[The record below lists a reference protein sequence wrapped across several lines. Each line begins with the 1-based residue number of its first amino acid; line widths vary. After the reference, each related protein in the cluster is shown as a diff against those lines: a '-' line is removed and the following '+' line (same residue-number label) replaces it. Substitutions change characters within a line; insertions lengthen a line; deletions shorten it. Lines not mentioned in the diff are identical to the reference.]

1 MTKTKDPRSKT
12 YGVPALLLAAGQS
25 RRMGAFKP
33 LLRFGP
39 ATVIQSCLDNLK
51 AGGVDDVTVVAGYRA
66 DDLKA
71 ALAALDYVHFVINP
85 DPSSEMG
92 ASIERGVASLS
103 TNTQAVLIALTD
115 QPAIPGAVIRQIVDA
130 WRAGAKLVI
139 PEFNGRGG
147 HPVLVSLDYREELL
161 RLDPEQGLKGFFDAH
176 KDQVVRLRVN
186 SSYIARDLDTW
197 DDYRALHE
205 ELFGALPDNRTAD

>member
-1 MTKTKDPRSKT
+1 MSKTKDQRPKT
-12 YGVPALLLAAGQS
+12 QEVVALLLAAGQS

-33 LLRFGP
+33 LLPFGP
-39 ATVIQSCLDNLK
+39 TTVIQSCLDNLK
-51 AGGVDDVTVVAGYRA
+51 AGGIEDVTVVVGHRA

-71 ALAALDYVHFVINP
+71 ALAELDYVHFVVNP
-85 DPSSEMG
+85 DSSSEMA
-92 ASIERGVASLS
+92 ASIERGIASLAA
-103 TNTQAVLIALTD
+103 NIQAVLIALTD
-115 QPAIPGAVIRQIVDA
+115 QPAIPGAVTRQIIDA
-130 WRAGAKLVI
+130 WHAGAKLVI

-147 HPVLVSLDYREELL
+147 HPVLIDLNYRQELL
-161 RLDPEQGLKGFFDAH
+161 RLNPESGLKGFFDAH
-176 KDQVVRLRVN
+176 RDQVVRLKVN

>member
-12 YGVPALLLAAGQS
+12 YEVAALLLAAGQS

-33 LLRFGP
+33 LLPFGP
-39 ATVIQSCLDNLK
+39 TTVIRSCLDNLK
-51 AGGVDDVTVVAGYRA
+51 AGGVCDVTVVVGHRA

-71 ALAALDYVHFVINP
+71 ALAELDYVHFVVNP

-103 TNTQAVLIALTD
+103 ASTQAVLIALTD
-115 QPAIPGAVIRQIVDA
+115 QPAIPATMIRQIVDA

-147 HPVLVSLDYREELL
+147 HPVLVSLDFRDELL

-205 ELFGALPDNRTAD
+205 ELFGTLPDNRTAD

>member
-1 MTKTKDPRSKT
+1 MTKTKNQSPKT
-12 YGVPALLLAAGQS
+12 NQVAALLLAAGQS

-33 LLRFGP
+33 LLPFGP
-39 ATVIQSCLDNLK
+39 STVIQSCLENLK
-51 AGGVDDVTVVAGYRA
+51 AGGFDDVTVVVGHRA
-66 DDLKA
+66 DELKA
-71 ALAALDYVHFVINP
+71 VLAELACVHVVTNP

-92 ASIERGVASLS
+92 VSIERGVASLS
-103 TNTQAVLIALTD
+103 ANTQAALIALTD
-115 QPAIPGAVIRQIVDA
+115 QPAIPGAVIKQIVDA
-130 WRAGAKLVI
+130 WHAGAKLVI
-139 PEFNGRGG
+139 PEFDGRGG

-205 ELFGALPDNRTAD
+205 ELFGALPDDRTAE